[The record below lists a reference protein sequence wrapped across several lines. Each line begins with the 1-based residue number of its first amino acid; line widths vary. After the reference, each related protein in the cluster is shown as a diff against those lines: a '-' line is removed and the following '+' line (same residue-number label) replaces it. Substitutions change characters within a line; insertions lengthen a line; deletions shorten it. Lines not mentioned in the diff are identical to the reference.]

1 MKKQYYRKALLAL
14 LSVIFIAGM
23 LGSLYLPLSA
33 ADTTLYDMLMASE
46 SLEVMNSRVTN
57 DAVQGFTK
65 EQVLNLITRAS
76 ALYYSLSNPTPEQG
90 QVHIDLLQK
99 YYNHSE
105 LVAERKAETDD
116 TSYKP
121 LTQTQGALSKG
132 KYRLYSDLELTGY
145 LSVAANIDVTIDL
158 NGYAIIATTKNCII
172 SLENSTK
179 HAKLTIVDTNP
190 TGNVHY
196 FESSKTSSW
205 KLLSDITD
213 KTGYF
218 MIPGGILTGGH
229 NPNTS
234 GAAGGAI
241 DTGAGS
247 KTGYKGITTF
257 NGGTIVGNYSA
268 RGGGAAYGGKFVM
281 EKGVIVGNY
290 ANKFAGAIAVSG
302 VLEVKNGL
310 IIDNNMNPNS
320 KDPYAKDEND
330 DFLDVIITTGEGSEF
345 NFSGGEIFGN
355 VRTVV
360 SSSSPEFTK
369 TGGTLYGDYYLMNG
383 TTAVFSGGAVYGRVF
398 MEKGSCTVTGDAIIS
413 NRISERSSAIHIA
426 GAAKFKMDGGVIC
439 DSWAEQYGGAI
450 YLASNENTECTIS
463 GGLIE
468 NCTASDGGAIYIK
481 SGTMKVSGGE
491 IRDNQ
496 ATNGGAIYMGG
507 GTLTMSGGTITQN
520 TAQNGGAAY
529 LESGTVTVSG
539 GTLSNNQAIVNGG
552 AAYLAGTGEMT
563 VTGGTLIQNT
573 AINNGGAA
581 YLAGGTLE
589 IGGTA
594 NIDKNTAQNGGAAY
608 LESGTVTVS
617 GGTLSNNQAT
627 VNGGAAYLAGTGTM
641 TVTGGTLIQNTAT
654 NNGGA
659 AYLAGGTLEIGGTAN
674 IEENTAQNGGAAYL
688 ESGTVTVSGGTLS
701 NNQATVNG
709 GAAYLGGGTLTINGG
724 TLSENKAI
732 EGSGGAAYVRGGDVI
747 MTGGTMSQCTAAEN
761 GGAVCVEDGSFTISG
776 SGSVDNSSAAL
787 GGAVYVSGGDA
798 NVNGGTLTGC
808 SANQGGAIY
817 VVGGTVTM
825 LDGQITDNDATN
837 GNGGAIYVTGSTSLQ
852 VTVRSGRIS
861 GNSAT
866 GNGGA
871 ICVDGQGTNEPI
883 TVQIGV
889 NELHYDPHGTDAVPP
904 CDHNGNNVYDDTCP
918 VVEDNTCALEG
929 GAIYIT
935 GTDQTYLNI
944 FCITESG
951 NRGEG
956 NAADSEETS
965 LSDFLK
971 VDGGNVL
978 ISATDAGGNVYFGN
992 SVIYSS
998 IHVMGGDLTVKGTLT
1013 NPAIFAPITVD
1024 VVGENGVARGSF
1036 NDVRVNDEREGQTQY
1051 YVVRYFE
1058 NYKENE
1064 SDAQATGQ
1072 YTVHQAPTDQPH
1084 TIWGVIYFHSGKT
1097 IVGWNT
1103 NPGGEEAGGKTFG
1116 VSSVVEYKDFE
1127 AFIPED
1133 SVTLSLYAIWKDNF
1147 YWIQFD
1153 PNTESYTG
1161 TMGDAEHKKSYLC
1174 AAEGETLLPNQYVN
1188 RSYKFVGWATSPS
1201 GEKVYDDKQ
1210 VLQTALTQEVG
1221 KVITLYAVWEICDH
1235 VDTERFVFAKVDES
1249 SMTCTCQC
1257 AYVVTATIVP
1267 PTGSLKYNG
1276 DPHPATVVYTN
1287 DNGGSFTE
1295 NKITQK
1301 NQAGDSFNNL
1311 TISYDY
1317 EPIINEPGLVGNTIN
1332 AGKYTAKVTF
1342 DGKTISV
1349 TFDITQA
1356 TQTAPERPQ
1365 FDVQTVDGKETL
1377 VVTKPSA
1384 GSSGSAGTKVKF
1396 MLIYVDGEGNMNGDV
1411 NDETKWTESASLGNF
1426 DASWTLYYVAAY
1438 YPGSNNYL
1446 KSDIAVSDQTYIF
1459 PGSISIIIQNED
1471 GISSTI
1477 PTAGD
1482 DGKVALVTTSYSDY
1496 YLSSG
1501 YCFTIIENTVT
1512 SGAVV
1517 VTNDQLMEHFEK
1529 SIVNGVFSYKVEPFE
1544 SELNY
1549 SGTITIKFEG
1559 AKKKPTVDTYV
1570 APNENFGAISNTPT
1584 TVSQDSA
1591 FTAYFEVNYYD
1602 PLVYGD
1608 LTLSFDQALPV
1619 GATVI
1624 MIDKTDGSYW
1634 YAHGGSE
1641 AIKLTS
1647 FKKMGGGDET
1657 RPEASGAS
1665 LKYQFIVDFSDESIS
1680 QSSLTFE
1687 LKATVVEEE
1696 KEYAP
1701 DLQEDPGSVSF
1712 TSVSHRMETPVVDG
1726 ASATVE
1732 FGYAQGSAPASKWAD
1747 REVAIVLTPEA
1758 NLAKPL
1764 PIDVSVKVVQ
1774 TVGSTTK
1781 STTVTR
1787 DDDGRFVVPI
1797 DPAATKL
1804 EIILQSQMFENAT
1817 YEFQVAAYAAD
1828 KGCAPSN
1835 GIPLL
1840 GEPINLDL
1848 TTAPRAQ
1855 NAAKITIDGDK
1866 RIYSLTDTISGE
1878 IKIQLAEGYTATAT
1892 LLKKHGTDGYV
1903 STGLSQVL
1911 SDGPNTLT
1919 ISNLGSFDEGD
1930 FCLSVVIRDASNTA
1944 VLTVPYYLIIQK

>member
-1 MKKQYYRKALLAL
+1 MTYTKRMAKVFASLLAAL
-14 LSVIFIAGM
+14 MLALAVLCVAPLNVEAEDPVNYIYFDLAAGSITINATTYT
-23 LGSLYLPLSA
+23 GYVYVNGTQATVTGAHSSGNHYYVYQSTA
-33 ADTTLYDMLMASE
+33 ANRST
-46 SLEVMNSRVTN
+46 
-57 DAVQGFTK
+57 
-65 EQVLNLITRAS
+65 
-76 ALYYSLSNPTPEQG
+76 
-90 QVHIDLLQK
+90 
-99 YYNHSE
+99 
-105 LVAERKAETDD
+105 
-116 TSYKP
+116 
-121 LTQTQGALSKG
+121 
-132 KYRLYSDLELTGY
+132 TGY
-145 LSVAANIDVTIDL
+145 L
-158 NGYAIIATTKNCII
+158 
-172 SLENSTK
+172 
-179 HAKLTIVDTNP
+179 
-190 TGNVHY
+190 
-196 FESSKTSSW
+196 
-205 KLLSDITD
+205 
-213 KTGYF
+213 
-218 MIPGGILTGGH
+218 
-229 NPNTS
+229 NTS
-234 GAAGGAI
+234 GIVEGTPVLPVYDRVTYYDPVTNKDESWGDFITNHPGDTNASTNDKDAYDGSASVKQVITAWEDAVSGKRTSTGNKITFSGNVGEVELVIDNIWSHYQDINNRRNQRTDGAI
-241 DTGAGS
+241 EYYTNYSNVNNNRVTIKLKGDNRLPNIYYNTYGPNDTGHFVPVNNSLVFDAMESDATLTVADNKDAYGGNYWCSAIGSSDHNGDKCYGIIFNGGIIYAG
-247 KTGYKGITTF
+247 TTDADDCTAIGGGGNGAATITI
-257 NGGTIVGNYSA
+257 NGGTITAVASTSGA
-268 RGGGAAYGGKFVM
+268 TIGGGIGKSAKGGSAD
-281 EKGVIVGNY
+281 I
-290 ANKFAGAIAVSG
+290 S
-302 VLEVKNGL
+302 
-310 IIDNNMNPNS
+310 
-320 KDPYAKDEND
+320 
-330 DFLDVIITTGEGSEF
+330 IT
-345 NFSGGEIFGN
+345 
-355 VRTVV
+355 
-360 SSSSPEFTK
+360 
-369 TGGTLYGDYYLMNG
+369 
-383 TTAVFSGGAVYGRVF
+383 GGAVYSYNFGYGY
-398 MEKGSCTVTGDAIIS
+398 GSQLI
-413 NRISERSSAIHIA
+413 NRTSDSYIVSSAIGGGSSYASA
-426 GAAKFKMDGGVIC
+426 GCEYAYVKISGGTVYAQ
-439 DSWAEQYGGAI
+439 SVGGTAI
-450 YLASNENTECTIS
+450 GGGSSIIQNGGSTEVTIS
-463 GGLIE
+463 GGTI
-468 NCTASDGGAIYIK
+468 TAK
-481 SGTMKVSGGE
+481 SVSGKLYDNSKDEYVDIPAGVAIGGGTGNE
-491 IRDNQ
+491 TGGTATLSVSGDAKLYTGSIGGGGFTATNGKGKIGPAFITISGGTIQGQVVMQGSMTIDGAERYSTFEMTGGVIDNQ
-496 ATNGGAIYMGG
+496 NAAGYVFKETNGGAVCVKSGTATISG
-507 GTLTMSGGTITQN
+507 GTIQNCNAQNGGAVYVSGGDVSMTDGTITVCQATDNGGAVCVEGGAFAISGGTITNNRAQHGGAVYVSGGNATMSGGTITDN
-520 TAQNGGAAY
+520 SAQ
-529 LESGTVTVSG
+529 
-539 GTLSNNQAIVNGG
+539 
-552 AAYLAGTGEMT
+552 
-563 VTGGTLIQNT
+563 
-573 AINNGGAA
+573 
-581 YLAGGTLE
+581 
-589 IGGTA
+589 
-594 NIDKNTAQNGGAAY
+594 
-608 LESGTVTVS
+608 
-617 GGTLSNNQAT
+617 
-627 VNGGAAYLAGTGTM
+627 NGGAAYLAGTGTM
-641 TVTGGTLIQNTAT
+641 TVTGGTLTTNTA
-654 NNGGA
+654 A
-659 AYLAGGTLEIGGTAN
+659 
-674 IEENTAQNGGAAYL
+674 
-688 ESGTVTVSGGTLS
+688 
-701 NNQATVNG
+701 VNG
-709 GAAYLGGGTLTINGG
+709 GAAYLGGGKLTINGG
-724 TLSENKAI
+724 ALSENKAI
-732 EGSGGAAYVRGGDVI
+732 EGSGGAAYVHGGDVI

-787 GGAVYVSGGDA
+787 GGAVYVSGGNA
-798 NVNGGTLTGC
+798 NVHGGTLTEC

-871 ICVDGQGTNEPI
+871 ICVDGQGTSEPI

-904 CDHNGNNVYDDTCP
+904 CDHNGDKLAGDGNCP
-918 VVEDNTCALEG
+918 IVEDNTCSLEG

-935 GTDQTYLNI
+935 GTDQTNLNI
-944 FCITESG
+944 YCITESG

-998 IHVMGGDLTVKGTLT
+998 IHVTGGDLTVKGTLT

-1024 VVGENGVARGSF
+1024 VEKAGGSYH
-1036 NDVRVNDEREGQTQY
+1036 DERKNDTVRPGQTQY
-1051 YVVRYFE
+1051 YVVKYFE

-1072 YTVHQAPTDQPH
+1072 YTVHQTPKNESH
-1084 TIWGVIYFHSGKT
+1084 TVWGVIYFHSGKT
-1097 IVGWNT
+1097 IVGWHT
-1103 NPGGEEAGGKTFG
+1103 DPGGDDNKGKGFG
-1116 VSSVVEYKDFE
+1116 VSTVINHGTDFTD
-1127 AFIPED
+1127 ADLVDGI
-1133 SVTLSLYAIWKDNF
+1133 TLSLYAIWKDNF

-1201 GEKVYDDKQ
+1201 GAKVYDDQQ

-1249 SMTCTCQC
+1249 SITCTCQC

-1276 DPHPATVVYTN
+1276 DSHPATVVYTN

-1295 NKITQK
+1295 NKITQT

-1311 TISYDY
+1311 TILYDY

-1332 AGKYTAKVTF
+1332 AGKYTANVTF

-1349 TFDITQA
+1349 TFDITRA
-1356 TQTAPERPQ
+1356 TQPAPDRPQ
-1365 FDVQTVDGKETL
+1365 FDIQKENDKDVLIVTSPLANPTEGTGIGLAGNSVHYKLVHNEANNSTSSTPWQTGI
-1377 VVTKPSA
+1377 
-1384 GSSGSAGTKVKF
+1384 KF
-1396 MLIYVDGEGNMNGDV
+1396 DQFN
-1411 NDETKWTESASLGNF
+1411 
-1426 DASWTLYYVAAY
+1426 ASWTLYYVAVY
-1438 YPGSNNYL
+1438 YPGNNNYFD
-1446 KSDIAVSDQTYIF
+1446 SDEVVSEQKYIF
-1459 PGSISIIIQNED
+1459 QGNISIIIEND
-1471 GISSTI
+1471 TGIASTK
-1477 PTAGD
+1477 PVEGTS
-1482 DGKVALVTTSYSDY
+1482 GKVALITQSQSDY

-1501 YCFTIIENTVT
+1501 YAAIKVSGTLTAQGSDSLDMSNAETFTQYFTRTID
-1512 SGAVV
+1512 A
-1517 VTNDQLMEHFEK
+1517 
-1529 SIVNGVFSYKVEPFE
+1529 NGFSYVVSAFPKG
-1544 SELNY
+1544 Y
-1549 SGTITIKFEG
+1549 SGEIKITFTG

-1747 REVAIVLTPEA
+1747 REVAIVLTPMA
-1758 NLAKPL
+1758 NLEKPL

-1817 YEFQVAAYAAD
+1817 YAFQVAAYAAD

-1835 GIPLL
+1835 GISLL

-1866 RIYSLTDTISGE
+1866 RIYLLTETISGNIE
-1878 IKIQLAEGYTATAT
+1878 IRLAEGYTATAT
-1892 LLKKHGTDGYV
+1892 LLKKHGADGYV

-1911 SDGPNTLT
+1911 SNGSNTLM